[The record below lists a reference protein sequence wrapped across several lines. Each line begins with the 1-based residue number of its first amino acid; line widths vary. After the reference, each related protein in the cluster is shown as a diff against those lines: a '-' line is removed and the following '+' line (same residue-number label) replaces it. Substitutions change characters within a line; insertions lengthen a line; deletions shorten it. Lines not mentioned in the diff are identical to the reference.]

1 MIRQRP
7 PSGCAGEPRPSG
19 TLAGECT
26 PEEAKPASRRWVE
39 SLRARAVPGRN
50 LVLVVGAC
58 ALAASALCVPASA
71 FGADAAAKT
80 GSDTRARDDDVVDA
94 IEASL
99 GAALVTLPWG
109 DGDGQVGLERPAEGL
124 TRGPEA
130 LAVAPDGRIAVLD
143 SVNKRVVLLD
153 AEGESTGALAT
164 PLAEPRFLAVDD
176 DLLYVL
182 DCDADRQ
189 LLTLDWDGLTM
200 DTVALP
206 ELSDVVTGLFA
217 TEEGPCVEV
226 AHESVF
232 LVDGT
237 EEAATVDDQ
246 VEEPSDT
253 QVAAARPVGSERASL
268 RPLAGRPLHSDLS
281 HLVKVTFRPGDGV
294 KVRSFRMDRQSLL
307 PSQTK
312 SFSPALASGRTL
324 EHLVS
329 VDGDGQG
336 GLIVGARILDTAD
349 SRGSKDS
356 LILTRMTSSGARHDD
371 GGADTLLLSASSLA
385 YLGQPYVVAPDG
397 RVFQPVATEDG
408 YRVLV
413 HTFAGADTPDET
425 EEVEP

>member
-1 MIRQRP
+1 MTRQRP
-7 PSGCAGEPRPSG
+7 PSGAVEERPPGETSAGERGHKEERPAGRVRAPR
-19 TLAGECT
+19 
-26 PEEAKPASRRWVE
+26 
-39 SLRARAVPGRN
+39 LRARMVPGRN
-50 LVLVVGAC
+50 LMLAIGLC

-71 FGADAAAKT
+71 FGTNAAAKT
-80 GSDTRARDDDVVDA
+80 GAETHARDTDRVSA
-94 IEASL
+94 IEKSV
-99 GAALVTLPWG
+99 GTALVTLPWG

-130 LAVAPDGRIAVLD
+130 LALAPDGRIAVLD
-143 SVNKRVVLLD
+143 SVNKRVMLLD
-153 AEGESTGALAT
+153 AEGEPTGALAT

-189 LLTLDWDGLTM
+189 LLTLDWNGVTV
-200 DTVALP
+200 DTVTLP

-217 TEEGPCVEV
+217 TSEGPCVEV

-237 EEAATVDDQ
+237 DETATMDDQ
-246 VEEPSDT
+246 DEELIGSEI
-253 QVAAARPVGSERASL
+253 AAAGMDWRERASL

-281 HLVKVTFRPGDGV
+281 QVVKVTFRPGDGV
-294 KVRSFRMDRQSLL
+294 RVRSFRVDRQSLV

-312 SFSPALASGRTL
+312 SFSPPLASGRAV

-329 VDGDGQG
+329 VDGDGRG
-336 GLIVGARILDTAD
+336 GLIVGARLLDTAD
-349 SRGSKDS
+349 SRGSEDS
-356 LILTRMTSSGARHDD
+356 LVLQRMTSAGASHDD

-397 RVFQPVATEDG
+397 RIFQPVASEDG
-408 YRVLV
+408 YSILL
-413 HTFAGADTPDET
+413 HTFAGAGTSDET
-425 EEVEP
+425 EEVQP